1 MIDFRLAVGNPFYI
15 ANGRVYNTEY
25 DYAIMMAQQV
35 KRNHRDSMTEIDF
48 IISALGHG
56 KNLELAQIKRKSIEQ
71 KQQKSNISK

>member
-1 MIDFRLAVGNPFYI
+1 MNWSRTVDNPFYI
-15 ANGRVYNTEY
+15 DNNGRVYDTEY

-35 KRNHRDSMTEIDF
+35 KRKHGDTMTNIDF

-56 KNLELAQIKRKSIEQ
+56 KNLELARRKRKSIEQ